1 MELRDRILEAAE
13 QVIRTNGVSK
23 TTTKE
28 IARVAG
34 CSEGSL
40 YNHFESK
47 EDLFLQVMKGHL
59 PSFLN
64 VLFKLPGRKGTGNVK
79 DNLDE
84 VAHAALKYYDVSTA
98 MTASMF
104 TEPDFLVRHRPGFQQ
119 RNEGPH
125 RANEIVTTYLLAEQ
139 KLGRIN
145 SSINARAAADL
156 FLGACF
162 QHSFHF
168 YFLGEEESQEARQ
181 QFVEGI
187 LQALIQGLSVN

>member
-1 MELRDRILEAAE
+1 MELRDKILEAAE
-13 QVIRTNGVSK
+13 QVIRTNGIFR

-47 EDLFLQVMKGHL
+47 EDLFLHIMKGHL
-59 PSFLN
+59 PNFLA
-64 VLFKLPGRKGTGNVK
+64 VLLKLPGRKGTGTVK
-79 DNLDE
+79 DNLEE
-84 VAHAALKYYDVSTA
+84 VAHAALTYFDVSTV

-104 TEPDFLVRHRPGFQQ
+104 TEPDFMERHRPGFQQ

-125 RANEIVTTYLLAEQ
+125 RANEIVANYLLSEQ
-139 KLGRIN
+139 KIGRVN
-145 SSINARAAADL
+145 SGINARSAADL
-156 FLGACF
+156 LLGACF

-168 YFLGEEESQEARQ
+168 YFLGEKESIETRQ
-181 QFVEGI
+181 QFVMNI
-187 LQALIQGLSVN
+187 LKTLMQGLSIN